1 MTYKISKGIVVILAL
16 ALAVWCTGCSGSD
29 NSSEEVLEGKNVKFI
44 ESVFPTDE
52 SWANTFPIAANNPN
66 CTGAA
71 TLSRAHFLSAAG
83 DFPRFCGSASAET
96 NAQELAAFLANA
108 SLETNGAAKGG
119 TNGGLCFDSEVGCKY
134 PGCTPPPTPDT
145 PSDCCDY
152 CSDLTPPYNTYPAC
166 LYGYFGRGAL
176 QITNPVNYE
185 EAGQALHDSDPVRF
199 PDPDFLIMDP
209 RKILEGDTAW
219 RASLNFWMNHVGG
232 FEKSAT
238 SVNGRMT
245 CHRAI
250 VEFNDFGKTVEIIN
264 GNLEC
269 SNPSE
274 PFREKTQWRID
285 YYKHYVGYLFDPP
298 VQPTTHVNC
307 AGSSGPSDPTS
318 RCGKKND
325 WGDANSNCRT
335 CCSVDADCPDAYPS
349 CFAQLANPTPTGTEC
364 TCGTGG

>member
-1 MTYKISKGIVVILAL
+1 MIFKIFKGIWLILAL

-29 NSSEEVLEGKNVKFI
+29 NSSEQVLEGKNVKFI

-52 SWANTFPIAANNPN
+52 SWANTFPIAVSNPN

-71 TLSRAHFLSAAG
+71 TLSRAHFLSAVG
-83 DFPRFCGSASAET
+83 DFPDFCGSESTET
-96 NAQELAAFLANA
+96 NEQELAAFFANV

-119 TNGGLCFDSEVGCKY
+119 TDGGLCFDSEVGCVY
-134 PGCTPPPTPDT
+134 PECTPEGEYK
-145 PSDCCDY
+145 SCCDY
-152 CSDLTPPYNTYPAC
+152 CTGLNPPYNTYPAC
-166 LYGYFGRGAL
+166 PYGYFGRGAL

-185 EAGQALHDSDPVRF
+185 EAGHALHDSDPGSF
-199 PDPDFLIMDP
+199 PDPDFLVKDP
-209 RKILEGDTAW
+209 GGILEGDTAW
-219 RASLNFWMNHVGG
+219 RASLNFWMSHVGG

-250 VEFNDFGKTVEIIN
+250 VEYNDFGKTVEIIN

-274 PFREKTQWRID
+274 DFRKKTQWRID

-318 RCGKKND
+318 RCGKD
-325 WGDANSNCRT
+325 WADANSNCRT
-335 CCSVDADCPDAYPS
+335 CCSVNADCPDEYPS
-349 CFAQLANPTPTGTEC
+349 CFSQLDNPTPDGAEC
-364 TCGTGG
+364 SCGTGG